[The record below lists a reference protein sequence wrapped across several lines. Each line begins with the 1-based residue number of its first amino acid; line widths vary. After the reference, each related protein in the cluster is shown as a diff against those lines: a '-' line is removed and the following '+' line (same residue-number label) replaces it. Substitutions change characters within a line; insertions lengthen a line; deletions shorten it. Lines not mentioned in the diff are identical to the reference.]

1 MVAAPSMSE
10 AGLPRR
16 QRWQQRG
23 NQAPTHRA
31 ERLPRERFSPT
42 LQSCHWE
49 DDGYEASPVVL
60 EPLPMAFSLTDS
72 RWLIEWA
79 LIRLHR

>member
-1 MVAAPSMSE
+1 MATE
-10 AGLPRR
+10 RR
-16 QRWQQRG
+16 
-23 NQAPTHRA
+23 
-31 ERLPRERFSPT
+31 ET

-49 DDGYEASPVVL
+49 DDGHEAPPVVL

-72 RWLIEWA
+72 RLLLEWA